1 MKKHSSSQSH
11 DVPVQSLR
19 SFLKASFI
27 TAASIY
33 LPIAHAAPQYPFA
46 DATHGLSGANAEWVR
61 HAIRIMWRDRQMAGI
76 TPLIK
81 LTVPFDPNI
90 TIYLKNEAKSQTG
103 SLKHRVAWALIMDA
117 LVNGKIGPNSRL
129 FEATSGNTAIG
140 EAYYARLLGLPFTAV
155 MRPGIS
161 EGKLRAIQAF
171 GGKAEILKP
180 GESPNDFIDQVIKND
195 PSAYN
200 INQFANTERALDYFK
215 GAPSA
220 SMNMANEIY
229 LQLQGSEHPCPAWF
243 VAGAG
248 SGGTATSIARYLSKW
263 ADYGASCPARLAV
276 VDPED
281 SALYNWYQTGDTTVT
296 VAKGSRIEGIGSR
309 GPVRFGSTFSLL
321 REGVSKMIKV
331 PDADSVAAMHL
342 VSSLVGQDVG
352 PSTGTNFCGALLLAD
367 DMHRRGQSGA
377 IVAIICDDGARYR
390 ENYYNPDW
398 IRSQGLEYGPQL
410 QRLTS
415 YWKTGRST

>member
-1 MKKHSSSQSH
+1 MKKLQTSKPG
-11 DVPVQSLR
+11 DEPVQSLR
-19 SFLKASFI
+19 SLLKASFL
-27 TAASIY
+27 AASSLY
-33 LPIAHAAPQYPFA
+33 LPITHAIPQYEVA
-46 DATHGLSGANAEWVR
+46 DALHGLTGANAEWVR
-61 HAIRIMWRDRQMAGI
+61 NAIRLMWRDRQMAGI
-76 TPLIK
+76 TPLVK
-81 LTVPFDPNI
+81 LSVPFDPKI

-117 LVNGKIGPNSRL
+117 LVNGKIGPKTKL

-180 GESPNDFIDQVIKND
+180 GASPNDFIDQVTKSD
-195 PSAYN
+195 PLAYN

-215 GAPSA
+215 GTPSA
-220 SMNMANEIY
+220 TMNMANEIY
-229 LQLQGSEHPCPAWF
+229 LQLQGSEHPCPDWF

-263 ADYGASCPARLAV
+263 ADYGPSCPARLAV

-281 SALYNWYQTGDTTVT
+281 SALYAWYQTGDTNVT
-296 VAKGSRIEGIGSR
+296 VSKGSRIEGIGSR

-342 VSSLVGQDVG
+342 VSTLIGQDVG

-367 DMHRRGQSGA
+367 EMHRRGQSGS
-377 IVAIICDDGARYR
+377 IVTIICDDGARYR
-390 ENYYNPDW
+390 ENYYNPEW
-398 IRSQGLEYGPQL
+398 IKSQGLEYGSQL
-410 QRLTS
+410 KRLET
-415 YWKTGRST
+415 YWRTGRWV

>member
-1 MKKHSSSQSH
+1 MKKLQTSKPG
-11 DVPVQSLR
+11 DEPVQSLR
-19 SFLKASFI
+19 SLLKASFL
-27 TAASIY
+27 AASSLY
-33 LPIAHAAPQYPFA
+33 LPITHAIPQYEVA
-46 DATHGLSGANAEWVR
+46 DAPHGLTGANAEWVR
-61 HAIRIMWRDRQMAGI
+61 NAIQVMWRDRQMAGI
-76 TPLIK
+76 TPLVK
-81 LTVPFDPNI
+81 LSVPFDHKI

-117 LVNGKIGPNSRL
+117 LVNGKIGPKTKL

-140 EAYYARLLGLPFTAV
+140 EAYYAKLLGLPFTAV

-171 GGKAEILKP
+171 GGQAEILKP
-180 GESPNDFIDQVIKND
+180 GASPNEFIDQIIKSD

-200 INQFANTERALDYFK
+200 LNQFANTERALDYFK
-215 GAPSA
+215 GSPSA

-229 LQLQGSEHPCPAWF
+229 LQLQGTDHPCPAWF

-263 ADYGASCPARLAV
+263 ADFGSACPARLAV

-281 SALYNWYQTGDTTVT
+281 SALYAWYRTGDTNVT
-296 VAKGSRIEGIGSR
+296 VPKGSRIEGIGSR

-342 VSSLVGQDVG
+342 VTSLIGQEVG
-352 PSTGTNFCGALLLAD
+352 PSTGTNFCGALHLAD
-367 DMHRRGQSGA
+367 DMHRLGQSGA

-390 ENYYNPDW
+390 ENYYNPEW
-398 IRSQGLEYGPQL
+398 IKAQGLEYGPQL
-410 QRLTS
+410 KRLES
-415 YWKTGRST
+415 YWKTGRWA